1 MLKLRSWIYNVII
14 YMNAAVLLLMFI
26 LLIVQVFFR
35 RWLNDPLTWSEE
47 IALLTMVWITFVGAY
62 QCTAEDSHLK
72 MSFLK
77 NALPKRLSL
86 FLNIITKIIIIIFL
100 ILAMVYGIPL
110 LEMSISRYLPI
121 TKLSMLVPYL
131 IIWGSIVLML
141 IEVALQVITE
151 LKDAIVKSNTD
162 NESTSQGGKNE

>member
-1 MLKLRSWIYNVII
+1 
-14 YMNAAVLLLMFI
+14 MNAAVLLLMFI

>member
-86 FLNIITKIIIIIFL
+86 FLNIMTKIIIIIFL
-100 ILAMVYGIPL
+100 ILAMIYGIPL